1 MWLAASARGITICG
15 DFLAATA
22 LALALQGSGAGGL
35 AVSGL
40 LLAAT
45 LPLVVL
51 APLAGR
57 LADRVDSRTLLVTV
71 GLAQAAI
78 CTLLAVVTH
87 PVLVVGLVAL
97 LACGLAVTQPCL
109 AALLPAMVRPADLP
123 RASAI
128 SQTAVSLGALGGP
141 VLAGLLVGQFGTRVP
156 LLVDAATYLALVAA
170 GLLLRTRRGGRRT
183 AAGPTAPVPTAAAG
197 PRAAGPSAAGPAA
210 AEPCAAEPTAA
221 GSGTPTIGPEAQAG
235 PTEAGPTEARPTA
248 GGSAGAVPTG
258 AGPSVAGLP
267 AAGGTTEGWRLRL
280 DPLMLV
286 MVASTAVVI
295 AAVGGINVIEV
306 FFIRETLNGSA
317 TTYGLVGAAWM
328 AGMLPG
334 GWLAARLARR
344 LDDDGA
350 LVRAVLVALAGCSL
364 MVLLAALVPT
374 AGVLVPLWLVAGA
387 ANGAEN
393 VFANLLIA
401 RRVPEAMHARA
412 YASFGAAVQ
421 GGSMTGY
428 LLGGALLT
436 LVSPRPLIAAAGAA
450 GLLVVLVFVPV
461 VARAVRRPGRERS
474 AGPVPAQ
481 STGPERE
488 GTTAPEGPRP
498 GGTDAGLATPGRP
511 AGPEP
516 EAGDT
521 VGSWLSASHARGS
534 GTSSS

>member
-1 MWLAASARGITICG
+1 MSFTTGRSRWSDVWLAAAARGTTICG

-22 LALALQGSGAGGL
+22 LALALQGAGAGGP

-78 CTLLAVVTH
+78 CTLLAVVAQ
-87 PVLVVGLVAL
+87 PVLVVALVAL
-97 LACGLAVTQPCL
+97 LASGLAVTQPCL
-109 AALLPAMVRPADLP
+109 AALLPAMVRRADLP
-123 RASAI
+123 RANAI

-183 AAGPTAPVPTAAAG
+183 AAAVPTA
-197 PRAAGPSAAGPAA
+197 
-210 AEPCAAEPTAA
+210 
-221 GSGTPTIGPEAQAG
+221 
-235 PTEAGPTEARPTA
+235 
-248 GGSAGAVPTG
+248 

-267 AAGGTTEGWRLRL
+267 TAGGTTEGWRLRL

-286 MVASTAVVI
+286 MVVSTAVVI
-295 AAVGGINVIEV
+295 AAIGGINVIEV
-306 FFIRETLNGSA
+306 FFIRETLKGSA

-350 LVRAVLVALAGCSL
+350 LVRGVLIALAGCSL

-387 ANGAEN
+387 ANGLTN

-401 RRVPEAMHARA
+401 RRVPEAMHARS

-436 LVSPRPLIAAAGAA
+436 QVSPRPLIAGAGAA

-461 VARAVRRPGRERS
+461 VARAVRRPVREQS
-474 AGPVPAQ
+474 AGPGRDTTAGPVRPQ
-481 STGPERE
+481 STGPECE
-488 GTTAPEGPRP
+488 ETTGSEALRP

-511 AGPEP
+511 AGP
-516 EAGDT
+516 
-521 VGSWLSASHARGS
+521 
-534 GTSSS
+534 

>member
-1 MWLAASARGITICG
+1 MSFTTGPPRWSDVWLAASARGITICG

-22 LALALQGSGAGGL
+22 LALALQGAGAGGL

-57 LADRVDSRTLLVTV
+57 IADRVDSRTLLVTV

-78 CTLLAVVTH
+78 CTLLAVVAH

-156 LLVDAATYLALVAA
+156 LLIDAATYLALVAA

-183 AAGPTAPVPTAAAG
+183 AAAG
-197 PRAAGPSAAGPAA
+197 ASAAGAGA
-210 AEPCAAEPTAA
+210 PTA
-221 GSGTPTIGPEAQAG
+221 GPQ
-235 PTEAGPTEARPTA
+235 TEAGPT
-248 GGSAGAVPTG
+248 V

-267 AAGGTTEGWRLRL
+267 AAGGTAEGWRLRL

-328 AGMLPG
+328 AGMLSG

-344 LDDDGA
+344 LDDDSA
-350 LVRAVLVALAGCSL
+350 LVRAVLIALAGCSL

-387 ANGAEN
+387 ANGAGN

-401 RRVPEAMHARA
+401 RRVPGAMHARA

-421 GGSMTGY
+421 GGSMAGY

-436 LVSPRPLIAAAGAA
+436 QGSPRALIAAAGAA

-461 VARAVRRPGRERS
+461 VARVVRGSVREQSAAAGHATS
-474 AGPVPAQ
+474 AGPVLPQ
-481 STGPERE
+481 STGPNRE
-488 GTTAPEGPRP
+488 GTTASEGPRP
-498 GGTDAGLATPGRP
+498 GGADAGLATPGRP
-511 AGPEP
+511 VGPEP

>member
-1 MWLAASARGITICG
+1 MSFTVVESRWPDVWLAATARGITICG

-22 LALALQGSGAGGL
+22 LALALQGAGAGGL

-78 CTLLAVVTH
+78 CALLALADH

-109 AALLPAMVRPADLP
+109 AALLPAMVRSRDLP

-156 LLVDAATYLALVAA
+156 LLLDAATYLALVVA

-183 AAGPTAPVPTAAAG
+183 TAVVTPADPRGTA
-197 PRAAGPSAAGPAA
+197 
-210 AEPCAAEPTAA
+210 TA
-221 GSGTPTIGPEAQAG
+221 
-235 PTEAGPTEARPTA
+235 
-248 GGSAGAVPTG
+248 
-258 AGPSVAGLP
+258 
-267 AAGGTTEGWRLRL
+267 WRLRR

-286 MVASTAVVI
+286 MVVSTAVVI
-295 AAVGGINVIEV
+295 AAIGGINVIEV
-306 FFIRETLNGSA
+306 FFIRETLNGSP
-317 TTYGLVGAAWM
+317 TTYGLVSAAWM

-334 GWLAARLARR
+334 GWLAARLANR
-344 LDDDGA
+344 LGDDAA
-350 LVRAVLVALAGCSL
+350 LIRGVLVTLAACSL
-364 MVLLAALVPT
+364 MVLLAAMVPG
-374 AGVLVPLWLVAGA
+374 AGLLVPLWLVAGA
-387 ANGAEN
+387 ANGGEN
-393 VFANLLIA
+393 VFANLLTA
-401 RRVPEAMHARA
+401 RRVPEAMRARA
-412 YASFGAAVQ
+412 YASYGAAVQ
-421 GGSMTGY
+421 GGSMAGF
-428 LLGGALLT
+428 LVGGALLT
-436 LVSPRPLIAAAGAA
+436 AVPPRPLIAGAGVA
-450 GLLVVLVFVPV
+450 GILVVLIFVPV
-461 VARAVRRPGRERS
+461 VARAVRRPSPGDPGVR
-474 AGPVPAQ
+474 Q
-481 STGPERE
+481 
-488 GTTAPEGPRP
+488 PRP
-498 GGTDAGLATPGRP
+498 ADADAGLATPDGP
-511 AGPEP
+511 AEPKP

-521 VGSWLSASHARGS
+521 VGSWLSASHVPGS